1 MALRNANNYVVKPQ
15 REGGG
20 MYYSCLYLTIDSCL
34 GLYSIS
40 LAFERYDSVYKG
52 WLGAVASTSDSLLV
66 DTCQLWVQIPIKAP
80 VVILSKKLYSDCL
93 VLVGYRSEDCIWVWL
108 TKAEVYASPL
118 YLYTNCILVYT
129 IHVYNSRNQLKVYYS
144 QVYEY
149 LPLCTYLM

>member
-34 GLYSIS
+34 GLYSIR

-52 WLGAVASTSDSLLV
+52 WLGAVVSTSDSLLV

-93 VLVGYRSEDCIWVWL
+93 VLVGYRSEDCI
-108 TKAEVYASPL
+108 
-118 YLYTNCILVYT
+118 
-129 IHVYNSRNQLKVYYS
+129 
-144 QVYEY
+144 
-149 LPLCTYLM
+149 